1 MIFSRFFKRLNC
13 YWFRNKSIMKNPS
26 PVIPEPNQ
34 TSYAPPKARFWGY
47 EYIPAERQLLHSFL
61 SNKLVLGA
69 LAVLICLILCAVFA
83 DWVAPVDPL
92 EQILR
97 ARLKPPIWNERGLS
111 PYYLGTDRL
120 GRDVLSNI
128 IFGLRVSL
136 LVGFFA
142 VGISMVLGLTLGL
155 IAGYSRGFWES
166 FIMRAVDVQLSLPLI
181 MVALCFMVIFGQG
194 LEKMIIVLAIT
205 GWAEYARTVR
215 GTVLSIREKEYVEA
229 AYALGF
235 GPWTI
240 MTKYLLIN
248 AITPV
253 LVLSAVQVPRVIIL
267 EATLSFLG
275 LGVPVTTP
283 SIGLAIARG
292 YQVLF
297 SGSWWA
303 SIFPGLALML
313 LVACINVVAD
323 WLRDALEPRSREQ
336 V

>member
-1 MIFSRFFKRLNC
+1 MIPGM
-13 YWFRNKSIMKNPS
+13 KSPS
-26 PVIPEPNQ
+26 PPIPQSTPAP
-34 TSYAPPKARFWGY
+34 YAPPKARFWGY
-47 EYIPAERQLLHSFL
+47 EYVPAERQLLHSFL
-61 SNKLVLGA
+61 SNRLVLGA
-69 LAVLICLILCAVFA
+69 LAILASLILCAVFA
-83 DWVAPVDPL
+83 AWIAPADPL
-92 EQILR
+92 EQILK
-97 ARLKPPIWNERGLS
+97 ARLKPPIWDERGLS
-111 PYYLGTDRL
+111 PFYLGTDRL

-142 VGISMVLGLTLGL
+142 VGISMVIGLTLGL

-229 AYALGF
+229 AHALGF

-248 AITPV
+248 AVTPV

-275 LGVPVTTP
+275 VGVPVTTP

-313 LVACINVVAD
+313 LVACINVAAD

>member
-1 MIFSRFFKRLNC
+1 MTVESSSPMISNHFSEEP
-13 YWFRNKSIMKNPS
+13 YS
-26 PVIPEPNQ
+26 PPR
-34 TSYAPPKARFWGY
+34 ARFWGF

-69 LAVLICLILCAVFA
+69 LGMLLFLLACAIFA
-83 DWVAPVDPL
+83 YWVAPVDPL
-92 EQILR
+92 EQTLQ
-97 ARLKPPIWNERGLS
+97 ARLKPPVWDERGVG

-128 IFGLRVSL
+128 IFGLRISL

-142 VGISMVLGLTLGL
+142 VGISMLIGLTLGL
-155 IAGYSRGFWES
+155 TAGYKRGFWET

-194 LEKMIIVLAIT
+194 LWKMIVVLAIT

-215 GTVLSIREKEYVEA
+215 GTILSIREKEYVEA
-229 AYALGF
+229 AHALGF

-240 MTKYLLIN
+240 MVKYLLIN
-248 AITPV
+248 SITPV

-275 LGVPVTTP
+275 LGVPVNTP

-313 LVACINVVAD
+313 LVACINIVAD

>member
-1 MIFSRFFKRLNC
+1 MRAIARTISA
-13 YWFRNKSIMKNPS
+13 SIPQRTYS
-26 PVIPEPNQ
+26 PPR
-34 TSYAPPKARFWGY
+34 ARFWFW

-61 SNKLVLGA
+61 SNKLVLVAMTMLLG
-69 LAVLICLILCAVFA
+69 LVFIA
-83 DWVAPVDPL
+83 IFAPWFAPVDPL
-92 EQILR
+92 EQTLR
-97 ARLKPPIWNERGLS
+97 ARLKPPIWDEQGMS
-111 PYYLGTDRL
+111 PFYLGTDRL

-128 IFGLRVSL
+128 IYGLRISL
-136 LVGFFA
+136 LVGFFS
-142 VGISMVLGLTLGL
+142 VSISMIIGIVLGLT
-155 IAGYSRGFWES
+155 AGYARGFWES
-166 FIMRAVDVQLSLPLI
+166 FIMRAVDIQLSLPLI

-194 LEKMIIVLAIT
+194 LWKMIIVLAIT

-229 AYALGF
+229 AHALGL

-240 MTKYLLIN
+240 MIKYMLIN

-253 LVLSAVQVPRVIIL
+253 LVLSAVQIPRVIML

-275 LGVPVTTP
+275 LGVPVNTP

-313 LVACINVVAD
+313 LVAGINIIAD

>member
-1 MIFSRFFKRLNC
+1 M
-13 YWFRNKSIMKNPS
+13 SIHPAFASAASHPAEASYS
-26 PVIPEPNQ
+26 PPR
-34 TSYAPPKARFWGY
+34 ARFWGF

-61 SNKLVLGA
+61 SNRLVLGA
-69 LAVLICLILCAVFA
+69 LAMLILLVLIAVFA
-83 DWVAPVDPL
+83 HGVAPVDPL
-92 EQILR
+92 EQTLK
-97 ARLKPPIWNERGLS
+97 ARLTPPIWNERGIS

-128 IFGLRVSL
+128 IYGLRISL

-142 VGISMVLGLTLGL
+142 VGISMLIGLTLGL
-155 IAGYSRGFWES
+155 TAGYRRGFWET
-166 FIMRAVDVQLSLPLI
+166 FIMRSVDVQLSLPLI

-194 LEKMIIVLAIT
+194 LWKMIIVLAIA

-229 AYALGF
+229 AHALGF

-240 MTKYLLIN
+240 MVKYLLIN
-248 AITPV
+248 SITPV

-313 LVACINVVAD
+313 LVACINIVAD

>member
-1 MIFSRFFKRLNC
+1 
-13 YWFRNKSIMKNPS
+13 
-26 PVIPEPNQ
+26 
-34 TSYAPPKARFWGY
+34 
-47 EYIPAERQLLHSFL
+47 
-61 SNKLVLGA
+61 
-69 LAVLICLILCAVFA
+69 
-83 DWVAPVDPL
+83 
-92 EQILR
+92 
-97 ARLKPPIWNERGLS
+97 
-111 PYYLGTDRL
+111 LGTDRL

-128 IFGLRVSL
+128 IFGLRISL
-136 LVGFFA
+136 LVGFFS
-142 VGISMVLGLTLGL
+142 VGISMVIGIILGL
-155 IAGYSRGFWES
+155 IAGYARGFWES

-194 LEKMIIVLAIT
+194 LWKMIIVLAIT

-229 AYALGF
+229 AHALGF

-240 MTKYLLIN
+240 MVKYLLIN

-253 LVLSAVQVPRVIIL
+253 LVLSAVQIPRVIML

-275 LGVPVTTP
+275 LGVPVNTP

-313 LVACINVVAD
+313 LVACINIIAD

>member
-1 MIFSRFFKRLNC
+1 MKPFS
-13 YWFRNKSIMKNPS
+13 PA
-26 PVIPEPNQ
+26 IPESTQ
-34 TSYAPPKARFWGY
+34 TPYAPPKARFWGY
-47 EYIPAERQLLHSFL
+47 EYVPAERQLLHSFL
-61 SNKLVLGA
+61 SNKLVLSA
-69 LAVLICLILCAVFA
+69 LAILICLVLCAVFA
-83 DWVAPVDPL
+83 GWVAPVDPL
-92 EQILR
+92 EQILS
-97 ARLKPPIWNERGLS
+97 ARLRPPIWNERGLS

-142 VGISMVLGLTLGL
+142 VGISMVVGLTLGL
-155 IAGYSRGFWES
+155 MAGYSRGFWES

-229 AYALGF
+229 AHALGF

-248 AITPV
+248 SITPV

-275 LGVPVTTP
+275 VGVPVTTP

-323 WLRDALEPRSREQ
+323 WLRDALEPRSRDQ
-336 V
+336 G

>member
-1 MIFSRFFKRLNC
+1 MSV
-13 YWFRNKSIMKNPS
+13 S
-26 PVIPEPNQ
+26 PDPLKTMADSGEAP
-34 TSYAPPKARFWGY
+34 YAPPPARFLGW

-61 SNKLVLGA
+61 SNKLVLITLG
-69 LAVLICLILCAVFA
+69 LLILLVVCAVFA
-83 DWVAPVDPL
+83 DWIAPVDPL
-92 EQILR
+92 EQALQ
-97 ARLKPPIWNERGLS
+97 ARLRPPVWEERGMH

-136 LVGFFA
+136 LIGFVS
-142 VGISMVLGLTLGL
+142 VGISMVIGLTLGL
-155 IAGYSRGFWES
+155 IAGYARGFWES
-166 FIMRAVDVQLSLPLI
+166 VIMRAVDVQLSLPLI
-181 MVALCFMVIFGQG
+181 MVALCFMVMFGQG
-194 LEKMIIVLAIT
+194 LWKMIVVLAIT

-229 AYALGF
+229 ARALGF

-240 MTKYLLIN
+240 MVKYLLIN

-253 LVLSAVQVPRVIIL
+253 LILSAVQVPRVIML

-275 LGVPVTTP
+275 VGVPVTTP

-313 LVACINVVAD
+313 LVACINIFAD

>member
-1 MIFSRFFKRLNC
+1 
-13 YWFRNKSIMKNPS
+13 MKPQPADR
-26 PVIPEPNQ
+26 PVAPPEISAVP
-34 TSYAPPKARFWGY
+34 YAPPRVRYLGL
-47 EYIPAERQLLHSFL
+47 EYIPAERQLLHSFF
-61 SNKLVLGA
+61 SSKLVQTA
-69 LAVLICLILCAVFA
+69 LMILLLLLACAILA
-83 DWVAPVDPL
+83 YWIAPVNPL
-92 EQILR
+92 EQTLR
-97 ARLKPPIWNERGLS
+97 ARLRPPIWQEGGLS

-128 IFGLRVSL
+128 IYGLRISL
-136 LVGFFA
+136 LVGFGS
-142 VGISMVLGLTLGL
+142 VGISLLIGLTLGL
-155 IAGYSRGFWES
+155 TAGYKRGFWET

-194 LEKMIIVLAIT
+194 LGKMIIVLAIT

-240 MTKYLLIN
+240 MVKYLLIN
-248 AITPV
+248 AVTPV
-253 LVLSAVQVPRVIIL
+253 LILSAVQVPRVVML

-275 LGVPVTTP
+275 LGVPVNTP

-313 LVACINVVAD
+313 LVACINIIAD

>member
-1 MIFSRFFKRLNC
+1 MNHLT
-13 YWFRNKSIMKNPS
+13 
-26 PVIPEPNQ
+26 EA
-34 TSYAPPKARFWGY
+34 SYAPPKARFLGF

-69 LAVLICLILCAVFA
+69 LGMLFFLLACAIFA
-83 DWVAPVDPL
+83 YWVAPVDPL
-92 EQILR
+92 EQTLQ
-97 ARLKPPIWNERGLS
+97 ARLKPPIWDERGMS

-128 IFGLRVSL
+128 IYGLRISL
-136 LVGFFA
+136 LVGFIS
-142 VGISMVLGLTLGL
+142 VGISLVMGLTLGL
-155 IAGYSRGFWES
+155 TAGYKRGFWETI
-166 FIMRAVDVQLSLPLI
+166 IMRAVDVQLSLPLI
-181 MVALCFMVIFGQG
+181 MIALCFMVIFGQG
-194 LEKMIIVLAIT
+194 LGKMIIVLAIT

-215 GTVLSIREKEYVEA
+215 GTVLSIREKEYVESA
-229 AYALGF
+229 HALGF
-235 GPWTI
+235 GLWTI
-240 MTKYLLIN
+240 MVKYLLIN

-253 LVLSAVQVPRVIIL
+253 LILSSVQVPRVIML

-313 LVACINVVAD
+313 LVACINIFAD

>member
-1 MIFSRFFKRLNC
+1 MSSKTVPS
-13 YWFRNKSIMKNPS
+13 SIDPTEVS
-26 PVIPEPNQ
+26 GAPY
-34 TSYAPPKARFWGY
+34 SPPKARFCGY
-47 EYIPAERQLLHSFL
+47 EYVPAERQLLHSFL
-61 SNKLVLGA
+61 SNRLVLGA
-69 LAVLICLILCAVFA
+69 LAVLIFLVLCAIFA
-83 DWVAPVDPL
+83 EWIAPVDPL
-92 EQILR
+92 EQVLR
-97 ARLKPPIWNERGLS
+97 ARLKPPVWNERGLS

-120 GRDVLSNI
+120 GRDVLSNV

-142 VGISMVLGLTLGL
+142 VGISMVIGLTLGL
-155 IAGYSRGFWES
+155 IAGYSRGLWES

-229 AYALGF
+229 AHALGF

-275 LGVPVTTP
+275 VGVPVTTP

>member
-1 MIFSRFFKRLNC
+1 M
-13 YWFRNKSIMKNPS
+13 SIHPAFANAAS
-26 PVIPEPNQ
+26 HLAE
-34 TSYAPPKARFWGY
+34 APYSSPKARFWGF

-61 SNKLVLGA
+61 SNRLVLGA
-69 LAVLICLILCAVFA
+69 LAMLILLVLIAVFA
-83 DWVAPVDPL
+83 HGVAPVDPL
-92 EQILR
+92 EQTLK
-97 ARLKPPIWNERGLS
+97 ARLTPPIWNERGIS

-128 IFGLRVSL
+128 IYGLRISL

-142 VGISMVLGLTLGL
+142 VGISMLIGLTLGL
-155 IAGYSRGFWES
+155 TAGYRRGFWET

-194 LEKMIIVLAIT
+194 LWKMIIVLAIA

-229 AYALGF
+229 AHALGF

-240 MTKYLLIN
+240 MVKYLLIN
-248 AITPV
+248 SITPV

-313 LVACINVVAD
+313 LVACINIVAD

>member
-1 MIFSRFFKRLNC
+1 MMINMEKA
-13 YWFRNKSIMKNPS
+13 S
-26 PVIPEPNQ
+26 PDIIGSTE
-34 TSYAPPKARFWGY
+34 TRYAPPKARFWGF

-61 SNKLVLGA
+61 SNSLVLGA
-69 LAVLICLILCAVFA
+69 LTVLIGLVVCAVFA

-92 EQILR
+92 EQILK
-97 ARLKPPIWNERGLS
+97 ARLKPPIWDERGMS
-111 PYYLGTDRL
+111 PFYLGTDRL

-136 LVGFFA
+136 LVGFIA
-142 VGISMVLGLTLGL
+142 VGISMVVGLTLGL

-275 LGVPVTTP
+275 VGVPVTTP

>member
-1 MIFSRFFKRLNC
+1 MNISLQK
-13 YWFRNKSIMKNPS
+13 KQADIGKA
-26 PVIPEPNQ
+26 
-34 TSYAPPKARFWGY
+34 SYAPPRARFFGY

-61 SNKLVLGA
+61 NNRLVLVA
-69 LAVLICLILCAVFA
+69 LGFLILLVVCAVFA
-83 DWVAPVDPL
+83 SWIAPVDPL
-92 EQILR
+92 DQALQ
-97 ARLKPPIWNERGLS
+97 ARLRPPVWEQRGIS

-136 LVGFFA
+136 LVGFIA
-142 VGISMVLGLTLGL
+142 VGISMVIGLALGL

-166 FIMRAVDVQLSLPLI
+166 LIMRAVDVQLSLPLI

-194 LEKMIIVLAIT
+194 LDKMILVLAIT

-229 AYALGF
+229 AHALGF

-275 LGVPVTTP
+275 VGVPVTTP

-313 LVACINVVAD
+313 LVACINIVAD
-323 WLRDALEPRSREQ
+323 WLRDALDPRSREQ

>member
-1 MIFSRFFKRLNC
+1 M
-13 YWFRNKSIMKNPS
+13 
-26 PVIPEPNQ
+26 NQ
-34 TSYAPPKARFWGY
+34 TTEQSLIPAAPYSPPKARYFGF
-47 EYIPAERQLLHSFL
+47 EYIPAERQLLHSFFT
-61 SNKLVLGA
+61 SKLVQGA
-69 LAVLICLILCAVFA
+69 LLILLVLVACAVFA
-83 DWVAPVDPL
+83 YWIAPLDPL
-92 EQILR
+92 EQTLAAKLR
-97 ARLKPPIWNERGLS
+97 PPVWEERGMS

-128 IFGLRVSL
+128 IYGMRISL
-136 LVGFFA
+136 LVGFGR
-142 VGISMVLGLTLGL
+142 VGISLIIGLALGLT
-155 IAGYSRGFWES
+155 AGYKRGFWES

-181 MVALCFMVIFGQG
+181 MVALCFMVMFGQG
-194 LEKMIIVLAIT
+194 LGKMIIVLAIT

-229 AYALGF
+229 ARALGF

-248 AITPV
+248 AVTPV
-253 LVLSAVQVPRVIIL
+253 LILSAVQVPRVIML

-313 LVACINVVAD
+313 LVACINIIAD
-323 WLRDALEPRSREQ
+323 WLRDALEPRSRDQ

>member
-1 MIFSRFFKRLNC
+1 MNVLPRTIAAAIPKGP
-13 YWFRNKSIMKNPS
+13 YNP
-26 PVIPEPNQ
+26 PR
-34 TSYAPPKARFWGY
+34 ARFWFL

-61 SNKLVLGA
+61 SNKLVLIA
-69 LAVLICLILCAVFA
+69 LALLICLVFIA
-83 DWVAPVDPL
+83 IFASWIAPVDPL
-92 EQILR
+92 EQTLK
-97 ARLKPPIWNERGLS
+97 ARLRPPIWDDRGMS
-111 PYYLGTDRL
+111 PFYLGTDRL
-120 GRDVLSNI
+120 GRDILSNI
-128 IFGLRVSL
+128 IFGLRISL
-136 LVGFFA
+136 LVGFFS
-142 VGISMVLGLTLGL
+142 VSISMIIGIILGL
-155 IAGYSRGFWES
+155 IAGYARGFWES

-194 LEKMIIVLAIT
+194 LWKMIIVLAIT

-229 AYALGF
+229 AHALGF

-240 MTKYLLIN
+240 MIKYMLIN

-253 LVLSAVQVPRVIIL
+253 LVLSAVQIPRVIML

-275 LGVPVTTP
+275 LGVPVNTP

-313 LVACINVVAD
+313 LVACINVIAD
-323 WLRDALEPRSREQ
+323 WLRDALEPRSRE
-336 V
+336 

>member
-1 MIFSRFFKRLNC
+1 M
-13 YWFRNKSIMKNPS
+13 SIHSASANAASHLAEAPYS
-26 PVIPEPNQ
+26 PPR
-34 TSYAPPKARFWGY
+34 TRFWGF

-61 SNKLVLGA
+61 SNRLVLGA
-69 LAVLICLILCAVFA
+69 LAMLVLLVLIAVFA
-83 DWVAPVDPL
+83 HWVAPVDPL
-92 EQILR
+92 EQTLK
-97 ARLKPPIWNERGLS
+97 ARLTPPIWNERGIS

-128 IFGLRVSL
+128 IYGLRISL

-142 VGISMVLGLTLGL
+142 VGISMLIGLTLGL
-155 IAGYSRGFWES
+155 TAGYKRGFWET

-194 LEKMIIVLAIT
+194 LWKMIIVLAIA

-229 AYALGF
+229 AHALGF

-240 MTKYLLIN
+240 MVKYLLIN
-248 AITPV
+248 SITPV

-313 LVACINVVAD
+313 LVACINIVAD

>member
-1 MIFSRFFKRLNC
+1 MNPQTASPTLSS
-13 YWFRNKSIMKNPS
+13 SIPTEAPYS
-26 PVIPEPNQ
+26 
-34 TSYAPPKARFWGY
+34 PPKARFWGF

-61 SNKLVLGA
+61 SNRLVLGA
-69 LAVLICLILCAVFA
+69 LTMLILLVCIAVFA
-83 DWVAPVDPL
+83 GWVAPVDPL
-92 EQILR
+92 EQTLR
-97 ARLKPPIWNERGLS
+97 ARLKPPIWEARGMS

-128 IFGLRVSL
+128 IFGLRISL
-136 LVGFFA
+136 LVGFFS
-142 VGISMVLGLTLGL
+142 VGISMFIGLSLGLT
-155 IAGYSRGFWES
+155 AGYKRGFWET

-194 LEKMIIVLAIT
+194 LWKMIIVLAIT

-215 GTVLSIREKEYVEA
+215 GTVLSIREKEYVESA
-229 AYALGF
+229 HALGF

-275 LGVPVTTP
+275 LGVPVNTP

-313 LVACINVVAD
+313 LVACINILAD

>member
-1 MIFSRFFKRLNC
+1 M
-13 YWFRNKSIMKNPS
+13 SIETAPRTNPNTLS
-26 PVIPEPNQ
+26 E
-34 TSYAPPKARFWGY
+34 TAYSPPKARFWGF
-47 EYIPAERQLLHSFL
+47 EYVPAKRQLLHSFL
-61 SNKLVLGA
+61 SNRLVLVA
-69 LAVLICLILCAVFA
+69 LGMLILLMICAVFA
-83 DWVAPVDPL
+83 DWIAPVNPL
-92 EQILR
+92 EQDLR
-97 ARLKPPIWNERGLS
+97 ARLSPPIWEERGMR

-136 LVGFFA
+136 LIGCVS
-142 VGISMVLGLTLGL
+142 VGISMVIGLALGLT
-155 IAGYSRGFWES
+155 AGYSRGFWES

-181 MVALCFMVIFGQG
+181 MVALCFMVLFGQG
-194 LEKMIIVLAIT
+194 LWKMIVVLAIT

-215 GTVLSIREKEYVEA
+215 GTVLSIREKEYVESA
-229 AYALGF
+229 HALGF

-240 MTKYLLIN
+240 MVKYLLLN

-253 LVLSAVQVPRVIIL
+253 LILCAVQVPRVIML

-275 LGVPVTTP
+275 VGVPVTTP

-303 SIFPGLALML
+303 SIFPGLAMML
-313 LVACINVVAD
+313 LVACINIVAD

>member
-1 MIFSRFFKRLNC
+1 MS
-13 YWFRNKSIMKNPS
+13 
-26 PVIPEPNQ
+26 
-34 TSYAPPKARFWGY
+34 APPASQTLANMPSEEPYSPPTARFWGF

-61 SNKLVLGA
+61 SNRLVLGA
-69 LAVLICLILCAVFA
+69 LAMLFLLASIAVFA
-83 DWVAPVDPL
+83 DWVAPLNPL
-92 EQILR
+92 EQTLR
-97 ARLKPPIWNERGLS
+97 ASLKPPAWQDRGMS

-128 IFGLRVSL
+128 IFGLRISL
-136 LVGFFA
+136 LVGFFS
-142 VGISMVLGLTLGL
+142 VGISMLIGLTLGL
-155 IAGYSRGFWES
+155 TAGYKRGFWET

-194 LEKMIIVLAIT
+194 LWKMIIVLAIT

-215 GTVLSIREKEYVEA
+215 GTVLSIREKEYVESA
-229 AYALGF
+229 HALGF

-275 LGVPVTTP
+275 LGVPVNTP

-313 LVACINVVAD
+313 LVACINILAD

>member
-1 MIFSRFFKRLNC
+1 MSVSTASQTIQN
-13 YWFRNKSIMKNPS
+13 MPS
-26 PVIPEPNQ
+26 EEPY
-34 TSYAPPKARFWGY
+34 SPPRARFWGF

-61 SNKLVLGA
+61 SNRLVLGA
-69 LAVLICLILCAVFA
+69 LAMLLLLVCVAVFA
-83 DWVAPVDPL
+83 DWVAPLDPL
-92 EQILR
+92 EQTLR
-97 ARLKPPIWNERGLS
+97 AHLKPPAWQDRGMS

-128 IFGLRVSL
+128 IFGLRISL
-136 LVGFFA
+136 LVGFFS
-142 VGISMVLGLTLGL
+142 VGISMLVGLTLGL
-155 IAGYSRGFWES
+155 TAGYKRGFWET

-194 LEKMIIVLAIT
+194 LWKMIIVLAIT

-229 AYALGF
+229 AHALGF

-240 MTKYLLIN
+240 MVKYLLIN
-248 AITPV
+248 SITPV
-253 LVLSAVQVPRVIIL
+253 LVLSAVQVPRVI
-267 EATLSFLG
+267 
-275 LGVPVTTP
+275 PVNTP

-313 LVACINVVAD
+313 LVACINIMAD

>member
-1 MIFSRFFKRLNC
+1 MSTETAPRTINHFT
-13 YWFRNKSIMKNPS
+13 
-26 PVIPEPNQ
+26 EA
-34 TSYAPPKARFWGY
+34 SYAPPRTRFWGF

-61 SNKLVLGA
+61 SSKLVLGA
-69 LAVLICLILCAVFA
+69 LVVLLFLLAGAILAY
-83 DWVAPVDPL
+83 WIAPVDPL
-92 EQILR
+92 EQTLR
-97 ARLKPPIWNERGLS
+97 ARLKPPIWNERGMS

-128 IFGLRVSL
+128 IYGLRISL
-136 LVGFFA
+136 LVGFIS
-142 VGISMVLGLTLGL
+142 VGISLMIGLTLGL
-155 IAGYSRGFWES
+155 TAGYKRGFWETI
-166 FIMRAVDVQLSLPLI
+166 IMRAVDVQLSLPLI
-181 MVALCFMVIFGQG
+181 MIAMCFMVIFGQG
-194 LEKMIIVLAIT
+194 LGKMIIVLAIT

-215 GTVLSIREKEYVEA
+215 GTVLSIREKEYVESA
-229 AYALGF
+229 HALGF

-240 MTKYLLIN
+240 MVKYLLIN

-253 LVLSAVQVPRVIIL
+253 LILSSVQVPRVIML

-313 LVACINVVAD
+313 LVACINIFAD

>member
-1 MIFSRFFKRLNC
+1 MNPKTSSQPFSSSDLAGAT
-13 YWFRNKSIMKNPS
+13 YS
-26 PVIPEPNQ
+26 
-34 TSYAPPKARFWGY
+34 PPKARYMGY
-47 EYIPAERQLLHSFL
+47 EYIPAERQLLHSFF
-61 SNKLVLGA
+61 SSKLVQTA
-69 LAVLICLILCAVFA
+69 LVTLLLLLACAVLAYWI
-83 DWVAPVDPL
+83 APVDPL
-92 EQILR
+92 EQTLR
-97 ARLKPPIWNERGLS
+97 ARLRPPIWEERGVS

-128 IFGLRVSL
+128 IYGLRISL
-136 LVGFFA
+136 LVGFIS
-142 VGISMVLGLTLGL
+142 VGISLVIGLALGLT
-155 IAGYSRGFWES
+155 AGYKRGFWETV
-166 FIMRAVDVQLSLPLI
+166 IMRAVDVQLSLPLI
-181 MVALCFMVIFGQG
+181 MIALCFMVIFGQG
-194 LEKMIIVLAIT
+194 LWKMIIVLAIT

-229 AYALGF
+229 AHALGF

-240 MTKYLLIN
+240 MVKYLLIN

-253 LVLSAVQVPRVIIL
+253 LILSSVQVPRVIML

-313 LVACINVVAD
+313 LVACINIFAD

>member
-1 MIFSRFFKRLNC
+1 MSSHPASP
-13 YWFRNKSIMKNPS
+13 SIPNIPS
-26 PVIPEPNQ
+26 EAPY
-34 TSYAPPKARFWGY
+34 SPPKARFWNF

-61 SNKLVLGA
+61 SNRLVLGA
-69 LAVLICLILCAVFA
+69 LGILMLLVFMAVFA

-92 EQILR
+92 EQTLK
-97 ARLKPPIWNERGLS
+97 ARLTPPVWNERGVS

-128 IFGLRVSL
+128 IFGLRISL
-136 LVGFFA
+136 LVGLFA
-142 VGISMVLGLTLGL
+142 VGISMLIGLTLGL
-155 IAGYSRGFWES
+155 TAGYKRGFWET

-194 LEKMIIVLAIT
+194 LWKMIVVLAIT

-229 AYALGF
+229 AHALGF

-240 MTKYLLIN
+240 MVKYLLIN
-248 AITPV
+248 SITPV

-313 LVACINVVAD
+313 LVACINIGAD

>member
-1 MIFSRFFKRLNC
+1 MDHCTASGVVSSNIAE
-13 YWFRNKSIMKNPS
+13 
-26 PVIPEPNQ
+26 EP
-34 TSYAPPKARFWGY
+34 YAPPKARYLGF
-47 EYIPAERQLLHSFL
+47 EYIPAERQLLHSFF
-61 SNKLVLGA
+61 SSKLVQGA
-69 LAVLICLILCAVFA
+69 LLILLLLVLCAVFA
-83 DWVAPVDPL
+83 YWIAPVDPL
-92 EQILR
+92 AQMLN
-97 ARLKPPIWNERGLS
+97 ARLKPPIWQERGMS
-111 PYYLGTDRL
+111 PFYLGTDRL

-128 IFGLRVSL
+128 IYGLRISL
-136 LVGFFA
+136 LVGFVSVA
-142 VGISMVLGLTLGL
+142 ISLVIGLTLGL
-155 IAGYSRGFWES
+155 TAGYKRGFWES

-181 MVALCFMVIFGQG
+181 MIALCFMVIFGQG
-194 LEKMIIVLAIT
+194 LWKMIIVLAIT

-229 AYALGF
+229 AHALGF

-240 MTKYLLIN
+240 MVKYLLIN

-253 LVLSAVQVPRVIIL
+253 LILSAVQVPRVIIL

-283 SIGLAIARG
+283 SIGMAIARG

-313 LVACINVVAD
+313 LVACINIFAD

>member
-1 MIFSRFFKRLNC
+1 MRVETAPRIVGKDFSG
-13 YWFRNKSIMKNPS
+13 
-26 PVIPEPNQ
+26 EPY
-34 TSYAPPKARFWGY
+34 SPPKARFLSF
-47 EYIPAERQLLHSFL
+47 EYIPAERQLLHAFL
-61 SNKLVLGA
+61 SNKLVVGA
-69 LAVLICLILCAVFA
+69 LTLLLLLVLIAFFA
-83 DWVAPVDPL
+83 EWVSPVDPL
-92 EQILR
+92 EQTLR
-97 ARLKPPIWNERGLS
+97 ARLKPPIWQERGVS

-128 IFGLRVSL
+128 IYGLRISL
-136 LVGFFA
+136 MVGLFS
-142 VGISMVLGLTLGL
+142 VGISLLIGLALGLT
-155 IAGYSRGFWES
+155 AGYARGFWETV
-166 FIMRAVDVQLSLPLI
+166 IMRAVDVQLSLPLI
-181 MVALCFMVIFGQG
+181 MIALCFMVIFGQG
-194 LEKMIIVLAIT
+194 LWKMIVVLAIA

-229 AYALGF
+229 AHALGF
-235 GPWTI
+235 GPGTI
-240 MTKYLLIN
+240 MVKYLLIN

-253 LVLSAVQVPRVIIL
+253 LVLSAVQVPRVIMY

-313 LVACINVVAD
+313 LVACINIVAD

>member
-1 MIFSRFFKRLNC
+1 MNPETTPGTIPSRLPEEP
-13 YWFRNKSIMKNPS
+13 YS
-26 PVIPEPNQ
+26 PPR
-34 TSYAPPKARFWGY
+34 ARFWGY
-47 EYIPAERQLLHSFL
+47 EYVPAERQLLHSFL
-61 SNKLVLGA
+61 SNRLVLVA
-69 LAVLICLILCAVFA
+69 LGMLALLVVCAVFA
-83 DWVAPVDPL
+83 GWIAPVDPL
-92 EQILR
+92 EQALQ
-97 ARLKPPIWNERGLS
+97 ARLRPPVWEERGMS

-128 IFGLRVSL
+128 IYGMRVSL
-136 LVGFFA
+136 LIGFVA
-142 VGISMVLGLTLGL
+142 VGISMVIGLLLGLT
-155 IAGYSRGFWES
+155 AGYSRGFWES

-181 MVALCFMVIFGQG
+181 MVALCFMVLFGQG
-194 LEKMIIVLAIT
+194 LWKMIIVLAIT

-215 GTVLSIREKEYVEA
+215 GTVLSIREKEYVESA
-229 AYALGF
+229 FALGF
-235 GPWTI
+235 GAWTI
-240 MTKYLLIN
+240 MVKYLLIN

-253 LVLSAVQVPRVIIL
+253 LILCAVQVPRVIML

-275 LGVPVTTP
+275 VGVPVTTP

-313 LVACINVVAD
+313 LVACINIVAD